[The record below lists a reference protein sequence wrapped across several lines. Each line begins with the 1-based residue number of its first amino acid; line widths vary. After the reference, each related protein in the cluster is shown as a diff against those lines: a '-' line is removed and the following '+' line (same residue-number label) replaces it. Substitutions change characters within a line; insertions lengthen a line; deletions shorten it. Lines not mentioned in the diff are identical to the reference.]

1 MKIETTVTFEVSFDE
16 ELQSAYDNNS
26 FETNLELL
34 KKYDEQTKEMLEQDY
49 LAENVVVTSVFV
61 QE

>member
-1 MKIETTVTFEVSFDE
+1 MKIETTVTFEVTFDE
-16 ELQSAYDNNS
+16 ELQETYDNNS

-34 KKYDEQTKEMLEQDY
+34 KKYDEQTKEMLEQEY
-49 LAENVVVTSVFV
+49 LAENVVVISVFV